1 MLKTALDMENDI
13 RICDEAGLGVGAL
26 VTHHLKGFDSIPEGL
41 KLMKERPAGLIK
53 VMIETGL

>member
-1 MLKTALDMENDI
+1 MAVFTYKCPNCEGPLKWN
-13 RICDEAGLGVGAL
+13 GG
-26 VTHHLKGFDSIPEGL
+26 KGFDSIPEGL